1 MQSLE
6 ALRAWCLA
14 HPSEVA
20 LFAYA
25 AMNLLVA
32 LVPLRYHTHPL
43 YGLVLR
49 ALTRL
54 AALTPPDAPGTLK
67 VPGAG
72 VEKAGAK

>member
-6 ALRAWCLA
+6 ALRAWAAA
-14 HPSEVA
+14 HPEQVA
-20 LFAYA
+20 ALAYA
-25 AMNLLVA
+25 AVNLLVA
-32 LVPLRYHTHPL
+32 LVPLKYHTHPL
-43 YGLVLR
+43 FGLVLR

-54 AALTPPDAPGTLK
+54 AAFTPPDAAGTLK